1 MNSSSDVEAL
11 DGQAITNLQMTW
23 GQARDRGEW
32 EVLKD
37 CFQPDG
43 TIHIA
48 WISGSGY
55 EFVDKSAAMIAEFK
69 DGEYAKHMFGGMRIQ
84 LNNDRAYC
92 QSHVNHVARIIV
104 DDIEFDWE
112 FWGQFHDLMERR
124 EDGIWRIF
132 SKTMVYEKDRL
143 DPVHAED
150 VPAGYF
156 DDIDL
161 SGFPKQV
168 RFICW
173 RLIKNGRKPATN
185 LIVINSAGE
194 EELVATSRAWLAEG

>member
-1 MNSSSDVEAL
+1 MSGSRDKEAL

-32 EVLKD
+32 DVLRN

-48 WISGSGY
+48 WISGPAQD
-55 EFVDKSAAMIAEFK
+55 FVDRSAAMIAEFK
-69 DGEYAKHMFGGMRIQ
+69 EGEYAKHMFGGTRVQ
-84 LNNDRAYC
+84 LNCDRAYC
-92 QSHVNHVARIIV
+92 QSHVNHVARVIV

-112 FWGQFHDLMERR
+112 FWGQFHDLIERR
-124 EDGIWRIF
+124 EDGVWRLF
-132 SKTMVYEKDRL
+132 RKSMVYEKDRL

-161 SGFPKQV
+161 TDFPKQV

-173 RLIKNGRKPATN
+173 RLIKNGRKPATDMV
-185 LIVINSAGE
+185 VINSQE
-194 EELVATSRAWLAEG
+194 EKTLVTDSLAWMADQ